1 MAAHV
6 KTALDQIIRGT
17 VSNPDHIETALN
29 LSCWSEDLDFSDY
42 CDFSSIF
49 NSRFDYPVDK
59 RMGMIVMVAKQLL
72 PKYTAV
78 WEKLGKP
85 ETREE
90 WHKVK
95 FATLATNGS
104 VIKGVDY

>member
-6 KTALDQIIRGT
+6 KTALEQIVRGT
-17 VSNPDHIETALN
+17 VSNPDHIESALN

-49 NSRFDYPVDK
+49 NSYLNYPVGM
-59 RMGMIVMVAKQLL
+59 RMDMVKMVAVNLL

-78 WEKLGKP
+78 WESLGKP
-85 ETREE
+85 DNREG
-90 WHKVK
+90 WHRAKY
-95 FATLATNGS
+95 G
-104 VIKGVDY
+104 